1 MILLMTSLP
10 KMGWNIQKYLVSRKT
25 ILVFPKFADYN
36 RILPEYTHEMR
47 IYDMADVIAAIATG
61 KQPCAIGILR
71 LSGDGAA
78 EVCSKVFKPQSGVPL
93 TEAPNRKLILG
104 ELYDEQG
111 RVIDQAM
118 AVYTRAPHTYT
129 GEDTVELQCHGSP
142 AVLAAGLTS
151 LFHAGARQAGPGE
164 FTRRAFLNG
173 QMDLTQAEAVVDL
186 IDAETADAAA
196 NAAGQVGGAL
206 LKKLDPLY
214 QQLTDIMSHFHA
226 VLDYPDEDID
236 PFTMNSYT
244 NTLRTAAM
252 DLDKLLQSYSRGRVL
267 KHGIRAVIIG
277 KPNVGKS
284 SLLNALAG
292 YDRVIVTD
300 VPGTTRDT
308 VEESVR
314 VGRHL
319 LRLLDTAGIRDTED
333 KIEQMGVE
341 RAQAAVQDA
350 DLVILVCDGS
360 QPLTEEDQRAIDAAY
375 DGVRSMAL
383 INKADLG
390 CVVQTNDFFF
400 EYVVPICAKTGD
412 GLEQFEAA
420 LDMMFDEDTPCDGS
434 ILTNARQAGAVL
446 RALRA
451 LETANEAMKLGH
463 TPDAVLCDVENAMEA
478 IGEVTG
484 RTVREDIVNRIFE
497 RFCVGK

>member
-1 MILLMTSLP
+1 
-10 KMGWNIQKYLVSRKT
+10 
-25 ILVFPKFADYN
+25 
-36 RILPEYTHEMR
+36 
-47 IYDMADVIAAIATG
+47 MADVIAAIATG
-61 KQPCAIGILR
+61 KVPCAIGILR

-78 EVCSKVFKPQSGVPL
+78 QVCGKVFKLHSGKPL
-93 TEAPNRKLILG
+93 EEAPNRKLVLG
-104 ELYDEQG
+104 HLMDEQG
-111 RVIDQAM
+111 RVIDEAL
-118 AVYTRAPHTYT
+118 AVVTRAPHSYT
-129 GEDTVELQCHGSP
+129 GEETVELQCHGSP

-173 QMDLTQAEAVVDL
+173 QMDLTQAEAVIDL

-206 LKKLDPLY
+206 LRKIDPIY
-214 QQLTDIMSHFHA
+214 QQLTDMMSHFHA

-236 PFTMNSYT
+236 PFTLNSYE
-244 NTLRTAAM
+244 NVINSAKYALDTLLST
-252 DLDKLLQSYSRGRVL
+252 YSRGRVL
-267 KHGIRAVIIG
+267 KHGIRAAILG
-277 KPNVGKS
+277 RPNVGKS

-308 VEESVR
+308 VEETVR

-319 LRLLDTAGIRDTED
+319 LRLLDTAGIRETED

-341 RAQAAVQDA
+341 RAEAAAAEA
-350 DLVILVCDGS
+350 DLAIFVCDGS
-360 QPLTEEDQRAIDAAY
+360 VPLTDEDRRALDAALECH
-375 DGVRSMAL
+375 RSMAI
-383 INKADLG
+383 INKTDLG
-390 CVVQTNDFFF
+390 TIGVQPSDLYF
-400 EYVVPICAKTGD
+400 EYVVPLSAKTGEGID
-412 GLEQFEAA
+412 LLESAF
-420 LDMMFDEDTPCDGS
+420 DMMFPEDAPCDGS

-451 LETANEAMKLGH
+451 LEAATVSMKGGL

-478 IGEVTG
+478 LGEVTG
-484 RTVREDIVNRIFE
+484 RTVREDIVSRIFE

>member
-1 MILLMTSLP
+1 
-10 KMGWNIQKYLVSRKT
+10 
-25 ILVFPKFADYN
+25 
-36 RILPEYTHEMR
+36 
-47 IYDMADVIAAIATG
+47 MADVIAAIATG
-61 KQPCAIGILR
+61 KVPCAIGILR

-78 EVCSKVFKPQSGVPL
+78 RVCGQVFKLHSGTPL
-93 TEAPNRKLILG
+93 EDAPNRKLVLG
-104 ELYDEQG
+104 HLLDEQG
-111 RVIDQAM
+111 RVIDEAL

-173 QMDLTQAEAVVDL
+173 QMDLTQAEAVIDL

-206 LKKLDPLY
+206 LRKIDPIY
-214 QQLTDIMSHFHA
+214 SKLTDMMSHFHA

-236 PFTMNSYT
+236 PFTLSGYE
-244 NTLRTAAM
+244 NTIREATYA
-252 DLDKLLQSYSRGRVL
+252 LDALLATYSRGRVL
-267 KHGIRAVIIG
+267 KHGIRAAILG
-277 KPNVGKS
+277 RPNVGKS

-319 LRLLDTAGIRDTED
+319 LRLLDTAGIRETDD
-333 KIEQMGVE
+333 QIEQMGVE
-341 RAQAAVQDA
+341 RAEAAAAEA
-350 DLVILVCDGS
+350 DLAIFVCDGS
-360 QPLTEEDQRAIDAAY
+360 QPLTEADQRALDAALECH
-375 DGVRSMAL
+375 RSMAV
-383 INKADLG
+383 INKIDLG
-390 CVVQTNDFFF
+390 PVSVEPSDLYF
-400 EYVVPICAKTGD
+400 EYVVPVSAKTGEGID
-412 GLEQFEAA
+412 LLESA
-420 LDMMFDEDTPCDGS
+420 LDMMFPEGAPCDGS

-451 LETANEAMKLGH
+451 LEAATESMRGGL

-478 IGEVTG
+478 LGEVTG
-484 RTVREDIVNRIFE
+484 RTVREDIVSRIFE